1 MSEVKK
7 SLVSIEDT
15 FISHATTSEEVLKE
29 IGLKL
34 LKKGLVKE
42 KFIDNILEREE
53 NYPTGLDLS
62 VIDPSYSN
70 IAVPHTEGEFVNATK
85 VIPVGLTNKVVFHNM
100 IHPKESLEVSNLFII
115 LNNNP
120 EEQSQILA
128 KIMDFIN
135 ILDTE
140 EAQALFQASTPLD
153 LYDIIEGKL

>member
-1 MSEVKK
+1 M
-7 SLVSIEDT
+7 
-15 FISHATTSEEVLKE
+15 
-29 IGLKL
+29 
-34 LKKGLVKE
+34 
-42 KFIDNILEREE
+42 
-53 NYPTGLDLS
+53 
-62 VIDPSYSN
+62 
-70 IAVPHTEGEFVNATK
+70 NATK